1 MKFMMNGAIT
11 VATLDGANIEIR
23 DEVSDENIIV
33 FGLNSSEVLNYYQN
47 GQYSSFDIYRNN
59 NRVKAVVDDL
69 INGKYHFDR
78 ERFREIYNNLIT
90 YNDEFFVLKDFDSYI
105 GAQDRVNEL
114 YKDINKWQQMC
125 GINIA
130 HSGIFSSDRTI
141 LQYATGIWGSELLY
155 KNL

>member
-59 NRVKAVVDDL
+59 NRVKAVVD
-69 INGKYHFDR
+69 HCDR